1 MQLLAETLMKIIKMP
16 NLKTMQEDGD
26 HFYNDS
32 VNHVALLLRDMTDG
46 G

>member
-16 NLKTMQEDGD
+16 KTMQEDGD

-32 VNHVALLLRDMTDG
+32 VNHMALLLRDMTDG